1 MNKKNFNTEKS
12 STEAQIVKDF
22 DTWATCKDDTLDNP
36 ITTEELHKLS
46 KKLKNKKTSAGDSL
60 SSEIIKVA
68 VEVLPSYFVKLFNT
82 VLSNGVFPS
91 QWSNGFIVPIH
102 KSGSTMDPSNYR
114 GISIGSCLGKF
125 FTLIMNT
132 RLNQCLEVNKIMNK
146 CQICFRK
153 NCRTTDHLLVDC
165 YKSKCKPIFT
175 CFIDFKKAYDS
186 VWREGLFFKLIL
198 YGCSK
203 KFMRLYSIMLIM
215 YFFSGIVICL
225 PHFLSQH
232 FFSIAYTI

>member
-1 MNKKNFNTEKS
+1 
-12 STEAQIVKDF
+12 VKDF

-68 VEVLPSYFVKLFNT
+68 VVVLPSYFVKLFNT

-102 KSGSTMDPSNYR
+102 IKSGSTMDPSNYR

-165 YKSKCKPIFT
+165 YKSKRKPIFT

-203 KFMRLYSIMLIM
+203 KFMCLMFSMYLI
-215 YFFSGIVICL
+215 L
-225 PHFLSQH
+225 Q
-232 FFSIAYTI
+232 